1 MLRMMAGRPRR
12 WCDFRAQ
19 RAADDV
25 TLPAQHGSRCDE
37 EAQTCMVALG
47 DDPEQQRDQRTISL
61 RSLRSRIDLTLEHRE
76 LMS

>member
-1 MLRMMAGRPRR
+1 
-12 WCDFRAQ
+12 
-19 RAADDV
+19 
-25 TLPAQHGSRCDE
+25 
-37 EAQTCMVALG
+37 MVALG